1 MTHELKKAEHS
12 VAEIKISLTKEELA
26 PIKSKIVTELSK
38 VVEIPGFRKGNAPLD
53 KVEVAFKDRVV
64 DGVVREILKEKFDKI
79 VGEEKIK
86 PVSSIYNVVTKMEN
100 GFEMDFK
107 VDLYPEVT
115 LGEYKGLT
123 AERETFEMSDEIL
136 NKEIDNLL
144 SSKAKLE
151 DTTEGYK
158 AEMGDVVD
166 LAFEG
171 FVDGVAFEGGK
182 SNSYQLKLGTKSF
195 IDSFEEQLVGYTTG
209 QEGEVNVTF
218 PAEYHV
224 KELAGKPAVFKVK
237 INSIKKF
244 AKPELNDELAKEVGF
259 ESVVDLKT
267 KITENIKNREEA
279 RIKNMFIGKLLQ
291 QVVANSKMEIPSS
304 MVVREIENRMADMEQ
319 QLAMQGMNLEQYFKM
334 TGMTR
339 EMMFNQIAP
348 MAHNKVQID
357 LILAEIAKLEK
368 VEISNEELEKK
379 MEDVANMYRMTK
391 EQLRQE
397 LIKAGNF
404 DNFKASL
411 ENELRA
417 EKAAEIVVNN
427 AK

>member
-1 MTHELKKAEHS
+1 MTHELKIAEHS

-79 VGEEKIK
+79 VEEEKIK
-86 PVSSIYNVVTKMEN
+86 PVSSIYNVVTKMED